1 MKSWLFR
8 STATV
13 ITATMAAATIGAVVF
28 ATLATAAPQKGG
40 TLVIG
45 STQKPRHLNPAV
57 QSGVA
62 TAVPGTQIFAAPL
75 RYDDE
80 WNPHPYLAE
89 SWKVADDGLS
99 VTLNLVKGA
108 TFHDGKPITS
118 EDVAFSIMTVK
129 ANHPFKTMF
138 APVTAVE
145 TPDANTAVIRL
156 EHPHPAI
163 LLAMSSALC
172 PIIPKHVYGDGQDP
186 KSHPANSAPVGSGPF
201 KLEEFKPGEH
211 IILTRNENY
220 FVKDRPYLDK
230 IIIRNYKD
238 VSSMMLAVDK
248 GEVDMTPFV
257 TGTRDIARLKKN
269 SDLVVTPKGYAAV
282 GPINWLAFNHKHEI
296 LKHKAVRQAISFA
309 IDREFITKALHGG
322 ASTRATGPITVE
334 SPFYTD
340 DVERYDVDLDKA
352 NKLLD
357 DAGYP
362 VKDGKRFSL
371 EIDYIPGFAEQQKN
385 VAEYIRSQLKKV
397 DIEIKLRAV
406 PDFPSWA
413 KRVSGHEFE
422 LSMDIVFNWGDPVI
436 GVHRTYLSSNIRKGV
451 IWSNTQSYS
460 NPRVDALL
468 EAAGKE
474 TDVAKRKALYKE
486 FQQIVADELPVAWL
500 NLLPY
505 HTIYNKKI
513 GNPPLSIWGTMA
525 PMDAVYIE
533 Q

>member
-1 MKSWLFR
+1 MKTWLFK
-8 STATV
+8 SAAIV
-13 ITATMAAATIGAVVF
+13 VAATIGA
-28 ATLATAAPQKGG
+28 ATAASLATAAPQRGG

-75 RYDDE
+75 RYDE
-80 WNPHPYLAE
+80 NWNPHPYLAK

-99 VTLNLVKGA
+99 VTLHLVKNA
-108 TFHDGKPITS
+108 VFHDGKPITS

-129 ANHPFKTMF
+129 NNHPFKTMF

-145 TPDANTAVIRL
+145 TPDAYTAVIRL
-156 EHPHPAI
+156 SHPHPAI

-172 PIIPKHVYGDGQDP
+172 PIIPKHIYGDGQDI
-186 KSHPANSAPVGSGPF
+186 KTHPANSAPVGSGPF
-201 KLEEFKPGEH
+201 KLEEFKPGQH

-220 FVKDRPYLDK
+220 FIKDRPYLDK

-257 TGTRDIARLKKN
+257 TSTRDIARLKKN
-269 SDLVVTPKGYAAV
+269 PNLVVTAKGYAAV
-282 GPINWLAFNHKHEI
+282 GPINWLAFNFENPI
-296 LKHKAVRQAISFA
+296 LKHKAVRQAISFS

-322 ASTRATGPITVE
+322 ASTRATGPITPE
-334 SPFYTD
+334 SPFYTA
-340 DVERYDVDLDKA
+340 DVEHYDVDLDKA
-352 NKLLD
+352 KMLLD
-357 DAGYP
+357 KAGYP

-371 EIDYIPGFAEQQKN
+371 KLDYIPGFAEQQKN

-397 DIEIKLRAV
+397 NIDIKLRSS
-406 PDFPSWA
+406 PDFPTWA
-413 KRVSGHEFE
+413 KRVSTHEFD
-422 LSMDIVFNWGDPVI
+422 LTMDIVFNWGDPVI
-436 GVHRTYLSSNIRKGV
+436 GVHRTYLTSNIRKGV

-460 NPRVDALL
+460 NPRVDAIL
-468 EAAGKE
+468 AAAAKE
-474 TDVAKRKALYKE
+474 TDFDKRKALYKE

-525 PMDAVYIE
+525 PMDDVYIE
-533 Q
+533 K